1 MKRKLLCL
9 LLLAAMIAVLLPTA
23 KPQAKAGAQNMDASD
38 VRIMSA
44 NVYAEFPTW
53 WGSFHPEDTSAR
65 VVRLAKML
73 EENNP
78 MAVCTQEM
86 SPTWYTAFE
95 QLDTTKWA
103 WLTEPDAAGYSYYD
117 FVPNVG
123 LALNSILYRK
133 DLLTLQ
139 GSGVEP
145 YTVRTNGHC
154 MVWGV
159 FTVNSTGKQ
168 FVLISTHWTPDR
180 PGDKSN
186 ERLAQAEQL
195 AQKVNDLRLIYG
207 DTVIVTGDFNCT
219 DDSQE
224 FRRFITNANAKDS
237 RQWAAR
243 RGDHLSKIDHIV
255 ATADATVDYHTV
267 CYESNNAYAISDHPF
282 IVADIKLTSNLYF
295 DFTDNADARYHYKQ
309 GIYRYNAYDYHT
321 AYWKHDSNRVTGL
334 TINKSDGTLSFN
346 VTGTGNPYVFT
357 DTKSATELKNAYGLN
372 FPTNEAAHAFIR
384 FRLTNCAQ
392 INTGTNPSLTL
403 SALNRSTGQI
413 KSEKKN
419 FTLSQA
425 NAGYVTLHFPLSA
438 DGIRSLGNIDSI
450 QLSFDNI
457 KNGSVKIAYIYIG
470 VDNYSPQN
478 YSMMF
483 DFSNTTGDQS
493 RYKGSAYGGHQFDTA
508 SKGYWATYETSTT
521 TGNVYNDF
529 SIDNTVGTLSVKV
542 AEGLSYNNSNGKYG
556 PWFTTTKTHGGYPW
570 TANPERHPLQYA
582 PGNADFIQIR
592 FKTEGCVLAAGSK
605 PQIVVV
611 YDYDKGDGTVAR
623 GAYDMVVNY
632 TLKDGTYQIVSI
644 PLSDQFKSAKKIT
657 TLGFR
662 FWHIKGSSADAKVVI
677 DYIFVGPEEAM
688 PLHHVYDHKTVAA
701 TCTAKGSNT
710 HTCRIC
716 GYSYTEYINA
726 TGHSYR
732 YDYDKF
738 PSSFGAGSLKGTCS
752 HCSDTVM
759 VEMPQLNTTDYTKTV
774 VRAATCTEGGSD
786 KYTWKVTAY
795 GTRAINVSTP
805 ALGHDYVNYKATKN
819 PTTTATGVLTGTCSR
834 CAVTTTVTLPKLNTT
849 DYTKT
854 TTTAPTCTASGTD
867 KYTWK
872 TTTYGTFSF
881 SATVN
886 KLGHNYTGYKATTNP
901 TTSATG
907 VLTGTCSRC
916 SGTT

>member
-372 FPTNEAAHAFIR
+372 FPTNEAAHAYIR
-384 FRLTNCAQ
+384 FRLTNSAQ
-392 INTGTNPSLTL
+392 IDSSQNSSLTL
-403 SALNRSTGQI
+403 SALNRSTGEM

-419 FTLSQA
+419 FNFTNA
-425 NAGYVTLHFPLSA
+425 NSGYVTIHYPLSA
-438 DGIRSLGNIDSI
+438 NGIRSLGNIDAI

-470 VDNYSPQN
+470 VDNYSPLN
-478 YSMMF
+478 YSMYF
-483 DFSNTTGDQS
+483 DFTNTTGDQS
-493 RYKGSAYGGHQFDTA
+493 RYKGSAYGGLQFDKA
-508 SKGYWATYETSTT
+508 SQGYWATWETSTT
-521 TGNVYNDF
+521 SNTIYTDF
-529 SIDNTVGTLSVKV
+529 AVDNTEK
-542 AEGLSYNNSNGKYG
+542 A
-556 PWFTTTKTHGGYPW
+556 KT
-570 TANPERHPLQYA
+570 
-582 PGNADFIQIR
+582 
-592 FKTEGCVLAAGSK
+592 
-605 PQIVVV
+605 
-611 YDYDKGDGTVAR
+611 
-623 GAYDMVVNY
+623 
-632 TLKDGTYQIVSI
+632 
-644 PLSDQFKSAKKIT
+644 
-657 TLGFR
+657 
-662 FWHIKGSSADAKVVI
+662 
-677 DYIFVGPEEAM
+677 
-688 PLHHVYDHKTVAA
+688 
-701 TCTAKGSNT
+701 
-710 HTCRIC
+710 
-716 GYSYTEYINA
+716 
-726 TGHSYR
+726 
-732 YDYDKF
+732 
-738 PSSFGAGSLKGTCS
+738 
-752 HCSDTVM
+752 
-759 VEMPQLNTTDYTKTV
+759 
-774 VRAATCTEGGSD
+774 
-786 KYTWKVTAY
+786 
-795 GTRAINVSTP
+795 
-805 ALGHDYVNYKATKN
+805 
-819 PTTTATGVLTGTCSR
+819 
-834 CAVTTTVTLPKLNTT
+834 
-849 DYTKT
+849 
-854 TTTAPTCTASGTD
+854 
-867 KYTWK
+867 
-872 TTTYGTFSF
+872 
-881 SATVN
+881 
-886 KLGHNYTGYKATTNP
+886 
-901 TTSATG
+901 
-907 VLTGTCSRC
+907 
-916 SGTT
+916 